1 MISLCLSVL
10 MIGMGTEGRTRSIW
24 PYFEEL
30 LLQVCVNGE
39 EGSGALLQS
48 SVTVMACIQVWK
60 LLISESRYYAL
71 FLFVLVAISAV
82 L

>member
-10 MIGMGTEGRTRSIW
+10 MIGMGMEGRTRSIW

-30 LLQVCVNGE
+30 LLQACANGK

-48 SVTVMACIQVWK
+48 SVTAMACMLVWK
-60 LLISESRYYAL
+60 LLISESRYYIHL
-71 FLFVLVAISAV
+71 PICSRSY
-82 L
+82 